1 MITEEASQDFLI
13 SCISGA
19 SKPQIMRHM
28 EEYYD
33 CGEEEIKEL
42 MEIHK
47 FKKKPRFIN
56 YKKFY
61 DLKIPE
67 TAEKLKYPFTQIYL
81 QKNFLNQKECD
92 KAIEHMDRFNEI
104 TRNT

>member
-1 MITEEASQDFLI
+1 MITEAASQDFLI

-28 EEYYD
+28 EYYHD

-42 MEIHK
+42 MEIHN

-81 QKNFLNQKECD
+81 QKNFLIAQ
-92 KAIEHMDRFNEI
+92 IYQ
-104 TRNT
+104 

>member
-1 MITEEASQDFLI
+1 MITEAAKQEFLI
-13 SCISGA
+13 SAISGA

-28 EEYYD
+28 EEYFD
-33 CGEEEIKEL
+33 CDEDEIKEL

-47 FKKKPRFIN
+47 FKKKPKFIN

-67 TAEKLKYPFTQIYL
+67 TAEKLKYPFTQI
-81 QKNFLNQKECD
+81 
-92 KAIEHMDRFNEI
+92 
-104 TRNT
+104 